1 MKCQICEKE
10 VKSKKM
16 YEGDFDSINTAVLG
30 VYTQLKGHR
39 VCLKNVN
46 NFVVIPNRLRMINI
60 RKHKCRCD

>member
-1 MKCQICEKE
+1 
-10 VKSKKM
+10 M